1 MADGGAKD
9 SGPLD
14 IGTPDAASLDA
25 EMADVGF
32 EDAGGSDSGAHE
44 AGVDAGPADSG
55 APDAGPL
62 PVTCAEAGLVTRTIS
77 DSASSG
83 TPDTYFFDVNPGD
96 PFCAEITGGGSGR
109 WGVTVSNGT
118 SMGIYCSNVTPCR
131 IRVGANDPTLLV
143 TALTTDIGSYTLT
156 VRSIPR

>member
-1 MADGGAKD
+1 MDVGPKD
-9 SGPLD
+9 SGLVD
-14 IGTPDAASLDA
+14 MGSADAGRMDAASQDAGPPDTGDLDA
-25 EMADVGF
+25 GPPDTGDL
-32 EDAGGSDSGAHE
+32 DAGA
-44 AGVDAGPADSG
+44 VDAGP
-55 APDAGPL
+55 P
-62 PVTCAEAGLVTRTIS
+62 PVTCTEAGLVTRTIS
-77 DSASSG
+77 DSASVG

-109 WGVTVSNGT
+109 WGLTVSNGT
-118 SMGIYCSNVTPCR
+118 STGIYCSNVTPCR